1 MANDHGWICPKCGR
15 VYSPWVMSCE
25 PCNMKAI
32 INQQRADIV
41 QNPLISN
48 KPKDNSNHIS
58 ESNCISQ
65 EPM

>member
-15 VYSPWVMSCE
+15 VYNPWVMSCE

-32 INQQRADIV
+32 INQQQAGTF
-41 QNPLISN
+41 QNSLI
-48 KPKDNSNHIS
+48 PKDNSNHIS

>member
-15 VYSPWVMSCE
+15 VYSPWVMSCDT
-25 PCNMKAI
+25 CNMKAI
-32 INQQRADIV
+32 INQQQVGTV
-41 QNPLISN
+41 QNPFI
-48 KPKDNSNHIS
+48 PEGNHIS

>member
-1 MANDHGWICPKCGR
+1 MANDHGWVCPKCGR

-25 PCNMKAI
+25 PCNAKAI
-32 INQQRADIV
+32 INQQQISTV
-41 QNPLISN
+41 QNPII
-48 KPKDNSNHIS
+48 PKDNSNRIS

>member
-1 MANDHGWICPKCGR
+1 MANDHGWVCPKCGR
-15 VYSPWVMSCE
+15 VYSPWVMSCD

-32 INQQRADIV
+32 INQQQV
-41 QNPLISN
+41 GTVKNPLTF
-48 KPKDNSNHIS
+48 KDNSNHIS

>member
-15 VYSPWVMSCE
+15 VYGPWVMSCE
-25 PCNMKAI
+25 PCNRKAI
-32 INQQRADIV
+32 INQQQV
-41 QNPLISN
+41 GTVENPLVF
-48 KPKDNSNHIS
+48 KDNSNHIS